1 MRVRGVKA
9 RVRQHGGEVTDV
21 GYVTVGRAKEAHVE
35 AYFEDSEAVPEFN
48 SIELCDRVTI
58 DREWDAENNGVMF
71 EVRVADRDG
80 F

>member
-35 AYFEDSEAVPEFN
+35 AYFGADSGESASSSAESAASADEEEGDDVPRGE
-48 SIELCDRVTI
+48 
-58 DREWDAENNGVMF
+58 
-71 EVRVADRDG
+71 
-80 F
+80 